1 MLNIM
6 MIVLVY
12 AKYSDDRFGVC
23 AIFRWS
29 CLVYAQYSDD
39 RFVCVRNI
47 QMLVWGMLNIQMLV
61 LVYAQYS
68 DDSIAV
74 CSIFR

>member
-1 MLNIM
+1 MRNIQ
-6 MIVLVY
+6 MIV
-12 AKYSDDRFGVC
+12 
-23 AIFRWS
+23 
-29 CLVYAQYSDD
+29 LVYAQYSDD

-47 QMLVWGMLNIQMLV
+47 QMLVWCMLNIQMLV